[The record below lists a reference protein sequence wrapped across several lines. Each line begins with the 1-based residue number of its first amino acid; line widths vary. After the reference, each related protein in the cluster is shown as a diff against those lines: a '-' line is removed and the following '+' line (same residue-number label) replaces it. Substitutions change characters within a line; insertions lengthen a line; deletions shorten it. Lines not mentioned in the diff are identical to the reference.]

1 MKIGHKVWAIP
12 GGHIPPRSTGQEPE
26 FTSRDVLCLLNAGKR
41 EARLEMTVF
50 YADGDPIGPYKLT
63 VPARRV
69 RHVRLNDL
77 IDPQPLPLGIDY
89 AVIIESSVPIVV
101 QFTRLDSSQPIAIA
115 STLAFA
121 VP

>member
-1 MKIGHKVWAIP
+1 MKIGHKTWAIP
-12 GGHIPPRSTGQEPE
+12 GGHIPPRSTGREPE

-41 EARLEMTVF
+41 EARLELIVF
-50 YADGDPIGPYKLT
+50 YADHDPIGPYKLT

-77 IDPQPLPLGIDY
+77 IDPQPLPLGVDY
-89 AVIIESSVPIVV
+89 AVIIESNVPIVV

-121 VP
+121 AR